1 MGLLIKFFLIVKEV
15 VREIAW
21 DLLSMVARHLNS
33 TESNTFSLINLIA
46 EVGNSMSNVACSY
59 WMSIGLCHSYLHE
72 CVCITSVLKSRCY
85 YVQEEKN
92 CFKILVMFTIMNFF
106 YVSCQVGQAKEMCIA
121 FLEALDETRSVDTI
135 QILLKSFKTGTIGM

>member
-46 EVGNSMSNVACSY
+46 EVGNSMSNV
-59 WMSIGLCHSYLHE
+59 
-72 CVCITSVLKSRCY
+72 
-85 YVQEEKN
+85 Q
-92 CFKILVMFTIMNFF
+92 
-106 YVSCQVGQAKEMCIA
+106 
-121 FLEALDETRSVDTI
+121 
-135 QILLKSFKTGTIGM
+135 